1 MSKSKINQI
10 MQKYNL
16 SFHKGLGQN
25 FLYDENYLEKIVDAG
40 EITKED
46 TVLEIGPGLGVLTEK
61 MAPKAKKVIAVEIDQ
76 NIIPALKENLK
87 DFDNVQI
94 INEDILKTDIKSITK
109 NETTIKVVANLPYY
123 ITTPIITKLLESDIN
138 LERIV
143 IMVQKEVAERLTST
157 VGTKD
162 YGAITVFVNF
172 FADTSLLFTVPKG
185 AFVPSPKVDS
195 AVVKL
200 SLPKKEPV
208 LVKNKDMFFK
218 TVKGAFSQRRKTL
231 LNSLSSFFN
240 TWSKED
246 IKNAIISSGFDENIR
261 GEKLTISDFVKLSEN
276 LEKIL

>member
-1 MSKSKINQI
+1 

-40 EITKED
+40 EITKDD

-61 MAPKAKKVIAVEIDQ
+61 MAPKAKKVIAVEIDN

-87 DFDNVQI
+87 DFDNVEI
-94 INEDILKTDIKSITK
+94 INEDILKTDIKFITK
-109 NETTIKVVANLPYY
+109 NEANIKVIANLPYY

-143 IMVQKEVAERLTST
+143 IMVQKEVAERLTSC

-162 YGAITVFVNF
+162 YGAITVCVNF

-185 AFVPSPKVDS
+185 AFVPAPKVDS

-200 SLPKKEPV
+200 LLPKKEPV

-240 TWSKED
+240 TLSKDD
-246 IKNAIISSGFDENIR
+246 IKNAITNSGFDENIR
-261 GEKLTISDFVKLSEN
+261 GEKLDIYDFVKLSEN
-276 LEKIL
+276 LEKFL